1 MFKFIKITPFPPP
14 QWYYLLLKKGALFCI
29 VPIFIDWVLHHLLNV
44 CELNKKDRNCV
55 KSIFFPLSFLLDP
68 INTSTHGE
76 REKER
81 CKHAK
86 RQEEREKKK
95 KKKKKKERWERET
108 KGETESKQA
117 WAKKEN
123 STVVVMDNWS
133 EGVRMVLCK
142 LPRQPSHALM
152 IIEDVSNAVV
162 PRHSCA
168 LLFFFPPTT
177 LGVDSSWPWS
187 LGKKK
192 IKKNHLQEK
201 KIVPFT
207 HTQLPQPRIL
217 FLKKKKWK
225 EWYDMSLHGSLP
237 LPVPTRRGLPTAFCL
252 DQWSIWLYQAPW
264 LCLSFKGSNQRRQN
278 RQQREWL
285 RTQEMMR
292 GILI

>member
-1 MFKFIKITPFPPP
+1 MFIFKFIKITPFPPP

-55 KSIFFPLSFLLDP
+55 KSTFFPLSFLLDP
-68 INTSTHGE
+68 INTSTHGK

-95 KKKKKKERWERET
+95 KKKKKGRWERET

-117 WAKKEN
+117 WARKEN

-187 LGKKK
+187 LGKKNK
-192 IKKNHLQEK
+192 EK
-201 KIVPFT
+201 SSPG
-207 HTQLPQPRIL
+207 
-217 FLKKKKWK
+217 KKKKSPLHPHTAPPAK
-225 EWYDMSLHGSLP
+225 NSFFKKRKSGRNDM
-237 LPVPTRRGLPTAFCL
+237 T
-252 DQWSIWLYQAPW
+252 
-264 LCLSFKGSNQRRQN
+264 CLSTDPSPSPCQPDVVSQPPFV
-278 RQQREWL
+278 
-285 RTQEMMR
+285 
-292 GILI
+292 